1 MRTKIK
7 VVEMAN
13 IQRNRI
19 VGLLIFGLVVTMV
32 PVLMALPKG
41 IIKGRIEVSQE
52 LREKNVYEKDI
63 YHGIFLYTFKKKEKG
78 YIIPMVSVYDK
89 YNNLILQIFTYLDF
103 TKIDLIKGAY
113 GQYFVYTPHVENYH
127 RHEIEIFMTD
137 ENHVKNYDTV
147 IATQTLFA
155 KEVADRRRTK
165 ITATDAELD
174 LLNKYRR
181 DLKPPLTLSAQLE
194 LLKSAANKTPADK
207 KNEKNKPQID
217 WTSPFAYGF
226 KWGGFDK
233 KDNFL
238 EY

>member
-1 MRTKIK
+1 M
-7 VVEMAN
+7 EMVN

-19 VGLLIFGLVVTMV
+19 AGLLIFGFIVTMV
-32 PVLMALPKG
+32 PVIMALPKG

-63 YHGIFLYTFKKKEKG
+63 YHGIFLYNFKKKEKG
-78 YIIPMVSVYDK
+78 FVIPMISIYDK
-89 YNNLILQIFTYLDF
+89 YNNLILQTFTYLNF

-127 RHEIEIFMTD
+127 RHEIEIFVAE
-137 ENHVKNYDTV
+137 ENYVRNYDTV

-155 KEVADRRRTK
+155 KEVADRRRTN
-165 ITATDAELD
+165 ITASEAD
-174 LLNKYRR
+174 LEILNKHRR
-181 DLKPPLTLSAQLE
+181 DLKPPLNLSAQLE
-194 LLKSAANKTPADK
+194 LAKSTANKASADK
-207 KNEKNKPQID
+207 KNDKNKPQID
-217 WTSPFAYGF
+217 WNSPFAYGL

-238 EY
+238 DY

>member
-1 MRTKIK
+1 M
-7 VVEMAN
+7 VN
-13 IQRNRI
+13 IQLNRI
-19 VGLLIFGLVVTMV
+19 VGLLIFGFLMTMATL
-32 PVLMALPKG
+32 LMALPKG

-63 YHGIFLYTFKKKEKG
+63 YHGIFLYTFKKKERG
-78 YIIPMVSVYDK
+78 YVIPMISVYDK
-89 YNNLILQIFTYLDF
+89 YNNLILQTFTYLDF

-127 RHEIEIFMTD
+127 RHEVEIFMAD
-137 ENHVKNYDTV
+137 EHLVKNYDTV

-165 ITATDAELD
+165 ITATETEIE

-181 DLKPPLTLSAQLE
+181 DLKPPLSSTQQLE
-194 LLKSAANKTPADK
+194 LLKTSGNKASADK
-207 KNEKNKPQID
+207 KNDKSKPQID
-217 WTSPFAYGF
+217 WNSPFAYGL